1 MGFLDNLFNMADKRE
16 LKGFEKIADQII
28 NDYIEV
34 NPQFKET
41 KVTINKYLGTYDGAV
56 VLMIRSD
63 AQLFQNVL
71 TTELISGISF
81 NYKNSQ
87 KILIWKGW
95 VNLSKNIGHIFI
107 EFYRKW

>member
-1 MGFLDNLFNMADKRE
+1 MRKIKQQLGEENNIELD
-16 LKGFEKIADQII
+16 EKIADQII

-87 KILIWKGW
+87 KILIWK
-95 VNLSKNIGHIFI
+95 
-107 EFYRKW
+107 E